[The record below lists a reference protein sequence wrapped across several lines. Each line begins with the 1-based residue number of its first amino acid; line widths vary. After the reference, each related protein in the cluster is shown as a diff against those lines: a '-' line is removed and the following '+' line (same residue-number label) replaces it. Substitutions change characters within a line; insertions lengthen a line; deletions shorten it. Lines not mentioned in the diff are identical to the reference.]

1 MATVASLFGSDAE
14 ATEALDAL
22 ADSQFAEVD
31 THVYRGDVADDVGEV
46 QPAGVP
52 SGSIPVTEASPQA
65 ALDSRLT
72 DLDNEELSD
81 FFVEAVEQGRGVLV
95 VADVDDDDAEA
106 LTAFFKEQG
115 GRTSVNE

>member
-22 ADSQFAEVD
+22 ANSPFEDVE
-31 THVYRGDVADDVGEV
+31 TRVYQGDVADDVGEV
-46 QPAGVP
+46 HPAGVP
-52 SGSIPVTEASPQA
+52 AGSTPVGEASPQA
-65 ALDSRLT
+65 AIDNRLT

-95 VADVDDDDAEA
+95 VADVDDDQAEA
-106 LTAFFKEQG
+106 LAAFFQEQG
-115 GRTSVNE
+115 GRTAADD